1 MSAVVWRPG
10 TGIVCGGRSTG
21 VRGTVVRSAVPAA
34 AGGAGLTGGGAG
46 GKGGAGGFENRP
58 EPMGAA
64 ARSP

>member
-10 TGIVCGGRSTG
+10 TGIVCGGGSTG

-46 GKGGAGGFENRP
+46 GKGGAGGV
-58 EPMGAA
+58 
-64 ARSP
+64 